1 MKNVVMVEVCR
12 MALKKKVSKRIYNYR
27 GIKNVRNQVNQRK
40 KDLIKGRDIPNYD
53 IAKLKFMLV
62 SLVIMGILL
71 IILKILWG
79 ELDEKLDQNS
89 Q

>member
-1 MKNVVMVEVCR
+1 

-40 KDLIKGRDIPNYD
+40 KDLIKGKEIPNYD
-53 IAKLKFMLV
+53 MAKLKFMLV
-62 SLVIMGILL
+62 FLVIISILL
-71 IILKILWG
+71 LFLRVLWG
-79 ELDEKLDQNS
+79 ELDEKMDQNS

>member
-1 MKNVVMVEVCR
+1 MS
-12 MALKKKVSKRIYNYR
+12 LKKKVSKRIYNYK

-71 IILKILWG
+71 IILKL
-79 ELDEKLDQNS
+79 L
-89 Q
+89 

>member
-12 MALKKKVSKRIYNYR
+12 MALKKKVSKRIYNYK

-53 IAKLKFMLV
+53 VAKLKFMLV

-71 IILKILWG
+71 IILKL
-79 ELDEKLDQNS
+79 L
-89 Q
+89 

>member
-12 MALKKKVSKRIYNYR
+12 MALKKKVSKRIYNYK

-71 IILKILWG
+71 TILKRL
-79 ELDEKLDQNS
+79 
-89 Q
+89 

>member
-27 GIKNVRNQVNQRK
+27 VIKNVRNQVNQRK

-71 IILKILWG
+71 IILKIL
-79 ELDEKLDQNS
+79 
-89 Q
+89 

>member
-27 GIKNVRNQVNQRK
+27 GIKNIRNQVNQRK

-71 IILKILWG
+71 IILKIL
-79 ELDEKLDQNS
+79 
-89 Q
+89 

>member
-1 MKNVVMVEVCR
+1 
-12 MALKKKVSKRIYNYR
+12 MALKKKISKRIYNYR

-71 IILKILWG
+71 IILKIL
-79 ELDEKLDQNS
+79 
-89 Q
+89 

>member
-1 MKNVVMVEVCR
+1 

-62 SLVIMGILL
+62 SLVTMGILL
-71 IILKILWG
+71 IILKIL
-79 ELDEKLDQNS
+79 
-89 Q
+89 

>member
-1 MKNVVMVEVCR
+1 MKNVVMVEVCK
-12 MALKKKVSKRIYNYR
+12 MALKKKVSKRIYNYK

-71 IILKILWG
+71 IILKL
-79 ELDEKLDQNS
+79 L
-89 Q
+89 

>member
-71 IILKILWG
+71 IILKIL
-79 ELDEKLDQNS
+79 
-89 Q
+89 

>member
-12 MALKKKVSKRIYNYR
+12 MALKKKVSKRIYNYK

-62 SLVIMGILL
+62 SLVIMSILL
-71 IILKILWG
+71 IILKL
-79 ELDEKLDQNS
+79 L
-89 Q
+89 

>member
-1 MKNVVMVEVCR
+1 
-12 MALKKKVSKRIYNYR
+12 MALKKKVSKRIYNNYR

-71 IILKILWG
+71 TILKILWG

>member
-71 IILKILWG
+71 IILKL
-79 ELDEKLDQNS
+79 L
-89 Q
+89 

>member
-1 MKNVVMVEVCR
+1 

-71 IILKILWG
+71 IILKLLWG
-79 ELDEKLDQNS
+79 ELDEKMDQSS

>member
-1 MKNVVMVEVCR
+1 MVEVCK
-12 MALKKKVSKRIYNYR
+12 MALKRKVSKRIYNYR

-71 IILKILWG
+71 IILKIL
-79 ELDEKLDQNS
+79 
-89 Q
+89 

>member
-1 MKNVVMVEVCR
+1 

-27 GIKNVRNQVNQRK
+27 GIKNVRNQVDQRK

-62 SLVIMGILL
+62 FLVIMGILL
-71 IILKILWG
+71 IILKIL
-79 ELDEKLDQNS
+79 
-89 Q
+89 

>member
-1 MKNVVMVEVCR
+1 
-12 MALKKKVSKRIYNYR
+12 MALKKKVSKRIYNNYR

-71 IILKILWG
+71 TIQKIL
-79 ELDEKLDQNS
+79 
-89 Q
+89 

>member
-71 IILKILWG
+71 TILKIL
-79 ELDEKLDQNS
+79 
-89 Q
+89 

>member
-12 MALKKKVSKRIYNYR
+12 MALKKKVSKRIYNNYR

-71 IILKILWG
+71 TILKIL
-79 ELDEKLDQNS
+79 
-89 Q
+89 

>member
-1 MKNVVMVEVCR
+1 

-27 GIKNVRNQVNQRK
+27 GIKNIRNQVNQRK

>member
-1 MKNVVMVEVCR
+1 MKNVVMVEVCK
-12 MALKKKVSKRIYNYR
+12 MALKKKVSKRIYNYK

-71 IILKILWG
+71 IILKIL
-79 ELDEKLDQNS
+79 
-89 Q
+89 

>member
-1 MKNVVMVEVCR
+1 

-27 GIKNVRNQVNQRK
+27 VIKNVRNQVNQRK

-71 IILKILWG
+71 IILKIL
-79 ELDEKLDQNS
+79 
-89 Q
+89 

>member
-1 MKNVVMVEVCR
+1 

-27 GIKNVRNQVNQRK
+27 GIKNVRNQVDQRK

-71 IILKILWG
+71 IILKIL
-79 ELDEKLDQNS
+79 
-89 Q
+89 

>member
-53 IAKLKFMLV
+53 LAKLKFMLV

-71 IILKILWG
+71 IILKIL
-79 ELDEKLDQNS
+79 
-89 Q
+89 

>member
-1 MKNVVMVEVCR
+1 MKNVVMVKVCR
-12 MALKKKVSKRIYNYR
+12 MALKKKVRKRIYNYR

-71 IILKILWG
+71 IILKIL
-79 ELDEKLDQNS
+79 
-89 Q
+89 

>member
-1 MKNVVMVEVCR
+1 

-62 SLVIMGILL
+62 SIVIMGRLL
-71 IILKILWG
+71 IMLKIL
-79 ELDEKLDQNS
+79 
-89 Q
+89 

>member
-1 MKNVVMVEVCR
+1 

-40 KDLIKGRDIPNYD
+40 KDLIQGRDIPNYD

-79 ELDEKLDQNS
+79 KLDEKLDQNS

>member
-1 MKNVVMVEVCR
+1 

-71 IILKILWG
+71 IILKI
-79 ELDEKLDQNS
+79 N
-89 Q
+89 